1 MPVNP
6 ASRSTLPPASRSG
19 GMLVEGSSGPRVLAL
34 QRALAAAGF
43 NPHGLDGKFGPK
55 TEAALKAF
63 QRAAGI
69 TVDGKAGPQTW
80 RALETRGAA
89 PKAPAAPTT
98 TPPAGASHPTLRQ
111 GDLGEDV
118 RQLQTLLER
127 HGIDTGGADGR
138 FGPMTQRAVVAFQK
152 AHGLGGSGL
161 VGPRTWAALQ
171 QAPGTNGPA
180 APGTNG
186 PAAPGT
192 NGPGT
197 PAPSTPVTG
206 PGAPARAGIPGMLD
220 WAKSMIGTPY
230 AAVNPFRFGNVPWDG
245 KAHKSV
251 NGSDTVW
258 QYPKGT
264 RVFDCSG
271 FVVAAY
277 RELGVDL
284 AARGLASTA
293 TFHADTKF
301 LKPVTREQLAPG
313 DLIMYQPRNGIG
325 HVVIYMGDGRAI
337 EAAGGKG
344 VVMSNVDWDR
354 IKSFRRVPLP

>member
-1 MPVNP
+1 
-6 ASRSTLPPASRSG
+6 
-19 GMLVEGSSGPRVLAL
+19 MLVEGSSGPKVLAL

-43 NPHGLDGKFGPK
+43 NPHGLDGKFGPR

-69 TVDGKAGPQTW
+69 VVDGKAGPQTW
-80 RALETRGAA
+80 RALQTRGAA
-89 PKAPAAPTT
+89 PKAPTAPTT
-98 TPPAGASHPTLRQ
+98 PPPAVSAHPSLRQ
-111 GDLGEDV
+111 GDMGEDV
-118 RQLQTLLER
+118 RQLQTLLEQ
-127 HGIDTGGADGR
+127 HGIATGGTDGQ
-138 FGPMTQRAVVAFQK
+138 FGPKTQRAVVAFQK

-171 QAPGTNGPA
+171 QAPGTA
-180 APGTNG
+180 APNTPN
-186 PAAPGT
+186 AP
-192 NGPGT
+192 NT
-197 PAPSTPVTG
+197 PTPVTG

-251 NGSDTVW
+251 NGSNTVW

-277 RELGVDL
+277 RQLGVDL

-313 DLIMYQPRNGIG
+313 DMIMYQPRNGIG

-354 IKSFRRVPLP
+354 VKSFRRVPLP